1 MMSTALISAEFLCA
15 IALLIVFL
23 LGLSAFQ
30 KRSAR
35 RHHTLALFV
44 NRAAPI
50 ARWLLGF
57 LVVAYL
63 LFIAFQL
70 QHPAPPALK

>member
-1 MMSTALISAEFLCA
+1 MSTAQVSAELLSA

-23 LGLSAFQ
+23 LALSTFQ
-30 KRSAR
+30 KRSSRR
-35 RHHTLALFV
+35 RHAASLFV

-70 QHPAPPALK
+70 QHQAPPAMK

>member
-1 MMSTALISAEFLCA
+1 MSTAQISAEFLSA

-23 LGLSAFQ
+23 LALSAFQ
-30 KRSAR
+30 KRIAR
-35 RHHTLALFV
+35 QRQTPSLFV

-70 QHPAPPALK
+70 QHQVAPALK